1 MKPYSCEPT
10 THFPANPH
18 PSPRRNTSLCF
29 KRRLVSFFQKIP
41 RNKNHPPVSWKKNA
55 RMPALMPGSCNFA
68 NFRNNEELFSS
79 QITSMQKLYE
89 ALKKKANP
97 FLAGHQQNASV
108 CKNLRFER
116 GHVGILFLSFHPQT
130 DGFWDPPFRQFCKG
144 TFHSRGSRGANGHF
158 GFNSLS
164 KSLWVDFG
172 DFGGHDSNH
181 FRIFGH

>member
-1 MKPYSCEPT
+1 MNHHAFSGEPAPFT
-10 THFPANPH
+10 PAKHFAVLQKAVGQFFPK
-18 PSPRRNTSLCF
+18 NT
-29 KRRLVSFFQKIP
+29 

-130 DGFWDPPFRQFCKG
+130 DGFWDPLSTILQRDLSF
-144 TFHSRGSRGANGHF
+144 SRFSGGQRAF
-158 GFNSLS
+158 
-164 KSLWVDFG
+164 WV
-172 DFGGHDSNH
+172 
-181 FRIFGH
+181 